1 MRKENGFSVIGL
13 IITIIILI
21 IICIVAIDK
30 LFGDEGVI
38 RKVKQE
44 DTEYNKIEVVE
55 KLNLIIK
62 EKYFGDYKYAQENQ
76 KDINQIYTEETV
88 LQYLLTNNYIEE
100 LKDINDNIVSNEYFV
115 NTDSLNRDIVD
126 YEVNDNGSEGNGT
139 KVFKIKKL
147 ENNKFM
153 IYFVDKYGAEEEI
166 GELVMRPQI

>member
-1 MRKENGFSVIGL
+1 MRKDSGFSVIGL
-13 IITIIILI
+13 IITIVILI
-21 IICIVAIDK
+21 IIGIIAIDK
-30 LFGDEGVI
+30 LFGDDGVI

-44 DTEYNKIEVVE
+44 DTEYNKTEVVE
-55 KLNLIIK
+55 QLNLIIK

-76 KDINQIYTEETV
+76 KDINQIYTEDAV
-88 LQYLLTNNYIEE
+88 LKYLLDSNYIEE

-115 NTDSLNRDIVD
+115 NTDSLNRDIVS

-153 IYFVDKYGAEEEI
+153 IYFVDKYGTEEEL
-166 GELVMRPQI
+166 GELVMRPEI